1 MDHRRKK
8 VTKTETTDLPICL
21 LEEILSRLPMRSPAL
36 GQCRLVCKTWL
47 HLISETYFSK
57 LKLESHPRMLVKT
70 IPETYQSREIISVRI
85 AEGVN
90 GRTFQVERS
99 KKLVPKKDLPTSNFE
114 LVNSCRGLLCIS
126 EGKSRNVIH
135 VCNPVF
141 REHITISVNRPLPF
155 YQNSFCLGLGITN
168 GKDEFKVLRTFC
180 LKTNR
185 RASGYPRA
193 EIYTIGTKKWRRI
206 GNPLSCI
213 EKLDFDTSVH
223 GYIHWIPDQ
232 KILQFICSFN
242 FGKEQFGQLPLPPT
256 YDGNDARVK
265 LGVLKDCLCV
275 SVPEKVGSVDKF
287 GIWVMKKYGIKQSW
301 IQQYVIENLYPDV
314 GRLKFY
320 EPLIFLST
328 GEILISF
335 NGEFLV
341 CYNTTLKKLA
351 RKSTITQ
358 TKGGIHAIAYNP
370 SLVSLNVV
378 ARGEKVRKLPEPEK
392 KKGDEEGKVST
403 LSSEIGVRFC

>member
-8 VTKTETTDLPICL
+8 ETKTETTDLPDCL
-21 LEEILSRLPMRSPAL
+21 LEEILSRLPRRSPAL

-47 HLISETYFSK
+47 HLISETFFSK

-90 GRTFQVERS
+90 GRTFQVERLE
-99 KKLVPKKDLPTSNFE
+99 KLVPNKDLPTSNFE
-114 LVNSCRGLLCIS
+114 LVNSCHGLVCIS

-135 VCNPVF
+135 VFNPVF

-155 YQNSFCLGLGITN
+155 YHNSFCLGLGITN
-168 GKDEFKVLRTFC
+168 VRYEFKVLRTFC

-185 RASGYPRA
+185 RAPDYPRA

-232 KILQFICSFN
+232 KLLQYICSFN

-256 YDGNDARVK
+256 YDGNDVRVK

-275 SVPEKVGSVDKF
+275 SVPEKVGNVDKF
-287 GIWVMKKYGIKQSW
+287 GIWVMKRYGSKQSW

-328 GEILISF
+328 GEILMSF

-351 RKSTITQ
+351 KKSTITQ
-358 TKGGIHAIAYNP
+358 SKGGIHAIAFNP
-370 SLVSLNVV
+370 SLVSLNDV
-378 ARGEKVRKLPEPEK
+378 ARGEEVRALPEPE
-392 KKGDEEGKVST
+392 VT
-403 LSSEIGVRFC
+403 LC

>member
-1 MDHRRKK
+1 MDHRRKR
-8 VTKTETTDLPICL
+8 VTKNEITDLPVCL

-57 LKLESHPRMLVKT
+57 LQFESHPRMLVRT
-70 IPETYQSREIISVRI
+70 LPETYRSREIISARI

-99 KKLVPKKDLPTSNFE
+99 KKLVPERELPTANFD
-114 LVNSCRGLLCIS
+114 LVNSCHGLLCIS
-126 EGKSRNVIH
+126 EGKYRNVIH

-141 REHITISVNRPLPF
+141 REHITI
-155 YQNSFCLGLGITN
+155 
-168 GKDEFKVLRTFC
+168 K
-180 LKTNR
+180 
-185 RASGYPRA
+185 
-193 EIYTIGTKKWRRI
+193 
-206 GNPLSCI
+206 
-213 EKLDFDTSVH
+213 
-223 GYIHWIPDQ
+223 
-232 KILQFICSFN
+232 FICSFN

-256 YDGNDARVK
+256 YDGNDVRVK

-287 GIWVMKKYGIKQSW
+287 GIWVMKKYGVKQSW

-328 GEILISF
+328 GEILVSF
-335 NGEFLV
+335 NGEFLA
-341 CYNTTLKKLA
+341 CYNTKMKKLVK
-351 RKSTITQ
+351 KSTITQ

-378 ARGEKVRKLPEPEK
+378 ARGEKVRALPEPK
-392 KKGDEEGKVST
+392 KNKGGVEESFNPY
-403 LSSEIGVRFC
+403 I

>member
-8 VTKTETTDLPICL
+8 ETKTETTDLPDCL
-21 LEEILSRLPMRSPAL
+21 LEEILSRLPRRSPAL

-47 HLISETYFSK
+47 HLISETFFSK

-90 GRTFQVERS
+90 GRTFQVERLE
-99 KKLVPKKDLPTSNFE
+99 KLVPNKDLPTSNFE
-114 LVNSCRGLLCIS
+114 LVNSCHGLVCIS

-135 VCNPVF
+135 VFNPVF
-141 REHITISVNRPLPF
+141 REHITIS
-155 YQNSFCLGLGITN
+155 Y
-168 GKDEFKVLRTFC
+168 
-180 LKTNR
+180 
-185 RASGYPRA
+185 
-193 EIYTIGTKKWRRI
+193 
-206 GNPLSCI
+206 
-213 EKLDFDTSVH
+213 
-223 GYIHWIPDQ
+223 
-232 KILQFICSFN
+232 ICSFN

-256 YDGNDARVK
+256 YDGNDVRVK

-275 SVPEKVGSVDKF
+275 SVPEKVGNVDKF
-287 GIWVMKKYGIKQSW
+287 GIWVMKRYGSKQSW

-328 GEILISF
+328 GEILMSF

-351 RKSTITQ
+351 KKSTITQ
-358 TKGGIHAIAYNP
+358 SKGGIHAIAFNP
-370 SLVSLNVV
+370 SLVSLNDV
-378 ARGEKVRKLPEPEK
+378 ARGEEVRALPEPE
-392 KKGDEEGKVST
+392 VT
-403 LSSEIGVRFC
+403 LC